1 MAAIGAIGFTV
12 LILIYFVLKT
22 QSLSKELNQY
32 KHSLKSSDKQA
43 RNTLNSLNF
52 LSKEMQKIC
61 MSRLNS
67 AKKHGLINDDDFAI
81 SSNIIENFTYVMTR
95 CCENGDTVE
104 EAVNKSLE
112 RTTIEIQ
119 QINHFIARQ
128 PQEIKIPWCKNQL
141 AGYIVACQNISK
153 GSMPKKSTPAVEET
167 TGS

>member
-1 MAAIGAIGFTV
+1 MAAIGVIGFTV

-22 QSLSKELNQY
+22 QSLNKELSQY

-43 RNTLNSLNF
+43 RNTLSSLAF

-61 MSRLNS
+61 MGRLNS

-81 SSNIIENFTYVMTR
+81 SSNIIENFTYVVSR
-95 CCENGDTVE
+95 CCEHGDTVE

-112 RTTIEIQ
+112 RATIEIQ
-119 QINHFIARQ
+119 EINHFIAKQ

-141 AGYIVACQNISK
+141 GGYIVACQNISR
-153 GSMPKKSTPAVEET
+153 GQMPKKEQPQVE
-167 TGS
+167 GQS